1 MNEKEAVRINWNQS
15 ETWRVRRSVD
25 IIALT
30 ILAEMG
36 INCLLYPIMPLFPH
50 AAQGSFFY
58 ELEDMLTYL
67 LIFVIPFA
75 VGARLSGM
83 SFRDLMGRGKPSAEV
98 YVMTLGLT
106 LGWSIAAGWLGAG
119 IEGVLNQYGLTEAAD
134 TYVLPDSGCALL
146 VQFLAT
152 AIIPPIVEELC
163 YRGFFLNTAV
173 RSMGTWGAIAFTAV
187 CFWLAHDSLEIFPL
201 ACGFGI
207 IGGYIRRR
215 YGSLLP
221 SMVAHFAVNTVYI
234 VINASYAYNHTVG
247 AVVSMPVSLLELL
260 IGAVGRYVW
269 HPQFAD
275 TAAHDDGGADQ
286 RSGTGG
292 AGADDLFYIRQFGGA
307 VNADGTGK
315 VYESSP
321 QAGAEIGGRRRSAGG
336 LRHCV

>member
-1 MNEKEAVRINWNQS
+1 MRINWNQS

-98 YVMTLGLT
+98 YVMTVGLT
-106 LGWSIAAGWLGAG
+106 LGWSIVAGWLGAG

-173 RSMGTWGAIAFTAV
+173 R
-187 CFWLAHDSLEIFPL
+187 
-201 ACGFGI
+201 
-207 IGGYIRRR
+207 
-215 YGSLLP
+215 
-221 SMVAHFAVNTVYI
+221 
-234 VINASYAYNHTVG
+234 
-247 AVVSMPVSLLELL
+247 
-260 IGAVGRYVW
+260 
-269 HPQFAD
+269 
-275 TAAHDDGGADQ
+275 
-286 RSGTGG
+286 
-292 AGADDLFYIRQFGGA
+292 
-307 VNADGTGK
+307 
-315 VYESSP
+315 
-321 QAGAEIGGRRRSAGG
+321 
-336 LRHCV
+336 

>member
-36 INCLLYPIMPLFPH
+36 INCLLYPSMPLFPH

-106 LGWSIAAGWLGAG
+106 LGWSIVAGWLGAG

-234 VINASYAYNHTVG
+234 IVNASYAYNHTVG

-260 IGAVGRYVW
+260 IGA
-269 HPQFAD
+269 
-275 TAAHDDGGADQ
+275 
-286 RSGTGG
+286 
-292 AGADDLFYIRQFGGA
+292 AGVMLFLRRKEWKPIW
-307 VNADGTGK
+307 DGTFGIR
-315 VYESSP
+315 SSLTP
-321 QAGAEIGGRRRSAGG
+321 QRMTMAALTSVPALVVLVLTIYFISGNLEV
-336 LRHCV
+336 L